1 MRPNVDP
8 SIARNL
14 FREMK
19 DAEYLEWTRS
29 SKPDKECLRHSYCNR
44 YVIFNAYSAMNY
56 LISVISGRKI
66 NVEFEKELV
75 DTVAIDD
82 LSQLLTLEDTTYE
95 NLLAG
100 LAELGKEITQDTQ
113 YNLYQDKDSIRYLLK
128 ACLALN
134 KRQLDSLRQCSI
146 QEFGIRRRINA
157 EFLARMQL
165 HPLWDRLLDLAYSAG
180 KNSRGLDR
188 QLWLDIAS
196 LLHVLENDS
205 EIEYIKSKMADW
217 TYRDALLY
225 SQKWTVRI
233 YLCIVLILIFLMCP
247 KVKSL
252 LLLSAILLILDV
264 SMIIFCPYIL
274 SLGLVR
280 MKNKYTAVVYVICL
294 IFYFRN
300 AKRKLSL

>member
-1 MRPNVDP
+1 MRPSVDP

-44 YVIFNAYSAMNY
+44 YVIFNAYSAMKY
-56 LISVISGRKI
+56 LISLITGRKI

-146 QEFGIRRRINA
+146 QEFGIRIRINA

-165 HPLWDRLLDLAYSAG
+165 RPLWDRLLDLAYSAG

-188 QLWLDIAS
+188 QLWSDIIGLLDRI
-196 LLHVLENDS
+196 ENDS

-225 SQKWTVRI
+225 SQKWTVRM

-247 KVKSL
+247 KVRSL

-280 MKNKYTAVVYVICL
+280 MKNKYTAMVYVI
-294 IFYFRN
+294 R
-300 AKRKLSL
+300 